1 MTAQKHIR
9 LLVVDDNPLVRSLL
23 VQGLGAL
30 GDITEAA
37 DGGDALLKAID
48 DPPDMIVADYRMPG
62 LDGRQLFEKLRGRAQ
77 TKHIPFLFV
86 ASRGDIEEKLRPLMD
101 GVEDFV
107 PKPFLINDL
116 VRRAKVIVDRLRL
129 EKLQKQA
136 ARPGVIQGR
145 LEELGITDLMQ
156 SLEMGQK
163 SGRLTV
169 RRGSEQCELYFSAG
183 QCKHARRGDTEGEE
197 AVFPVVHWTEGDF
210 EIDFTVTTDKATIN
224 RTTNGLLME
233 SMRLLDEANSHVES

>member
-30 GDITEAA
+30 GDVTEAA
-37 DGGDALLKAID
+37 DGADALLKAID
-48 DPPDMIVADYRMPG
+48 EPPDMIIADYRMPG

-169 RRGSEQCELYFSAG
+169 RRGSEQCEMYFSAG

-197 AVFPVVHWTEGDF
+197 AVFPVVHWTEGEF
-210 EIDFTVTTDKATIN
+210 EIDFTATTDKTTIN

-233 SMRLLDEANSHVES
+233 SMRLLDEANTHVES

>member
-1 MTAQKHIR
+1 MTSQKHLR

-30 GDITEAA
+30 GDVTEAA

-48 DPPDMIVADYRMPG
+48 EPPDMIIADYRMPG
-62 LDGRQLFEKLRGRAQ
+62 LDGRQLFEKLRGRPQ
-77 TKHIPFLFV
+77 TKHIPFLLV

-169 RRGSEQCELYFSAG
+169 RRGSEQCEMYFSAG
-183 QCKHARRGDTEGEE
+183 QCKHARRGETEGEE
-197 AVFPVVHWTEGDF
+197 AVFPVIHWTEGDF
-210 EIDFTVTTDKATIN
+210 EIDFTATTDKATIN
-224 RTTNGLLME
+224 RSTNGLLME
-233 SMRLLDEANSHVES
+233 SMRLLDEANSRVES